1 MISKNRVLNR
11 KKIIKPLMYCK
22 ISRKAPEEFRVEK
35 IKPQLL
41 EIWLSLSLSRKS
53 LLSV

>member
-22 ISRKAPEEFRVEK
+22 ISRQKH
-35 IKPQLL
+35 IKPQKNS
-41 EIWLSLSLSRKS
+41 E
-53 LLSV
+53 